1 MAGEPGSALSPA
13 RQVEF
18 LKLLRRMDRL
28 GQCQVIMATQNDPRN
43 LPILM
48 AYPGARLLGL
58 TKYGLD
64 PVTIEQ
70 TQHFRL
76 IREFCLAPATFV
88 ETMMEESG
96 VGVLLSGRAIGA
108 KCVPPH
114 YQEDRQLAAPRSLTL
129 PWQQSHQPSPLKRH

>member
-1 MAGEPGSALSPA
+1 MRWSSRATAGRPRTHSGTSAPESALSPA
-13 RQVEF
+13 RQIEF

-28 GQCQVIMATQNDPRN
+28 GHCQVIMATHA
-43 LPILM
+43 PILM

-76 IREFCLAPATFV
+76 IREFCLDPATFV
-88 ETMMEESG
+88 ETMMEE
-96 VGVLLSGRAIGA
+96 
-108 KCVPPH
+108 
-114 YQEDRQLAAPRSLTL
+114 
-129 PWQQSHQPSPLKRH
+129 